1 MARKRVNPG
10 QHLTIRLRST
20 DEELAK
26 WLSQQENL
34 NDVILQVLR
43 EHISGQSSQPTAHTF
58 SCPASNRDGKLD
70 EILQALQRIESH
82 IVHSQTVPGY
92 QKEEVPGGDQEGKP
106 QETEEV
112 GFGSLAAAII
122 NF

>member
-26 WLSQQENL
+26 WLSQQENV

-43 EHISGQSSQPTAHTF
+43 EHISGQPRQPTAHTF

-70 EILQALQRIESH
+70 EIMRVLQRIESR
-82 IVHSQTVPGY
+82 IVHSQTVPGF
-92 QKEEVPGGDQEGKP
+92 QQEKVPEGGHDDKP

-122 NF
+122 DF